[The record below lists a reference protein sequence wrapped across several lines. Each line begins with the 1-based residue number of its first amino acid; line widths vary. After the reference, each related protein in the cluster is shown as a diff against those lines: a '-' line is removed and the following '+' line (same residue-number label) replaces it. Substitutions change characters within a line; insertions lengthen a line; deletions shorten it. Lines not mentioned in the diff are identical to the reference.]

1 MRNIIWVTDEEWRLA
16 VRSNIVREMI
26 SKFQSHCSNHY
37 TPRRG
42 HIPGAKYGLEWINW
56 PAAGNVWPN
65 FIIVLLNFLKVSKF
79 SDFEGFQKQCLFLE
93 YTRYATLDV
102 LYRLRYSTRIKV
114 TNMIFNGSAQVMYQE
129 VQVSHKL
136 NYFYLGSRCF

>member
-1 MRNIIWVTDEEWRLA
+1 
-16 VRSNIVREMI
+16 MI

-93 YTRYATLDV
+93 FTRYATLDF

-114 TNMIFNGSAQVMYQE
+114 TNMIFNGSAQVMYQK
-129 VQVSHKL
+129 VQVIHKL